1 MCGGHWRAEA
11 EEAFKRLSE
20 AYDCLSTEPSQRDYL
35 STLRRV
41 ASGGQTR
48 GSSGRAPSAA
58 PSAPPRRYKRK
69 RKPEASGT
77 SDAEPVPTRPR
88 RRTPEEVWRQFQE
101 EEEAMA
107 RREFLAKGFERVY
120 EPRRRHDNARNSEST
135 PMAQSM
141 ETAQADIMVS
151 DLDARAKSW
160 ASWTRP
166 RTNGGS
172 SSPAPTEAPE
182 TTRPSLVVCCLLCRR
197 KFASTTMLERHE
209 AHSKLHATN
218 LEEKRRCEERGESP
232 VDG

>member
-1 MCGGHWRAEA
+1 A

-20 AYDCLSTEPSQRDYL
+20 AYDCLSTESSQREYL

-41 ASGGQTR
+41 ASGGQAR

-77 SDAEPVPTRPR
+77 GDAEPVPTRPR

-120 EPRRRHDNARNSEST
+120 EPRRRRDNARSSEST
-135 PMAQSM
+135 SAAQSM
-141 ETAQADIMVS
+141 ETAQANIIAS

-160 ASWTRP
+160 TSWTRP
-166 RTNGGS
+166 RMSGGS
-172 SSPAPTEAPE
+172 SSPTPTEAPE
-182 TTRPSLVVCCLLCRR
+182 TARASSVVYCLLCRR
-197 KFASTTMLERHE
+197 KFASATTLERHE

-218 LEEKRRCEERGESP
+218 LEEKRRREQQGESP